1 MSPAAAGDAEAEHA
15 FEQLFR
21 ASYSMLVGQVFLLTT
36 NRAEAEEAVQE
47 AFARLW
53 TRWCDLR
60 GCENPEAWL
69 RRVAVNFAISRWRK
83 HSRQVSLRESHAPPV
98 QLDSSMLELANAL
111 RGVSVKHRQALLL
124 HYVVGLTI
132 AEIAVEMSSREGT
145 VKSWLSRG
153 RGQLDL
159 LLRDREAASN
169 V

>member
-1 MSPAAAGDAEAEHA
+1 MPLSSQNGHTARSGGWPREKIGRWGATFAGGQACEWLEGPSRPGERRYLMSPAAAGDAEAEHA

-69 RRVAVNFAISRWRK
+69 RRV
-83 HSRQVSLRESHAPPV
+83 
-98 QLDSSMLELANAL
+98 
-111 RGVSVKHRQALLL
+111 
-124 HYVVGLTI
+124 
-132 AEIAVEMSSREGT
+132 
-145 VKSWLSRG
+145 
-153 RGQLDL
+153 
-159 LLRDREAASN
+159 
-169 V
+169 